1 MSDVAI
7 RTQSRRNQYA
17 IKRQSRGIER
27 HSPRRAAAVGGAREP
42 HRRSEARWSRAARRH
57 PRRDDG
63 RSQTSLCLR
72 ERTRRAQRHR
82 LRCADGMAVNG
93 WRWRWVAGRGASRRR
108 ARCGAGPAR
117 RAEGS
122 DWVGVEGW
130 GGGGVRGVRGWGG
143 GLGGLGG
150 VRVRI
155 GYGEIWGDCE
165 RVSRGERRGSSV
177 MVRQG
182 SSGSQ
187 RASGLRLGW
196 RQGRSE
202 RQGSSGLRLGFRQ
215 GGLGEEQQQQSRL
228 PWRAVASRGAYSAA
242 RRNAKWLA
250 ARAASAAP

>member
-7 RTQSRRNQYA
+7 RTQSVRNQYA

-27 HSPRRAAAVGGAREP
+27 HSPRRAIKRQSRRNQYAIERQSQGIERHSPRRAAAVGGARAP

-130 GGGGVRGVRGWGG
+130 GGGGGEGGEGVGG
-143 GLGGLGG
+143 GGG
-150 VRVRI
+150 VGGRPRQDRV
-155 GYGEIWGDCE
+155 WGDMG
-165 RVSRGERRGSSV
+165 RL
-177 MVRQG
+177 
-182 SSGSQ
+182 
-187 RASGLRLGW
+187 RAR
-196 RQGRSE
+196 
-202 RQGSSGLRLGFRQ
+202 
-215 GGLGEEQQQQSRL
+215 QSR
-228 PWRAVASRGAYSAA
+228 
-242 RRNAKWLA
+242 
-250 ARAASAAP
+250 

>member
-17 IKRQSRGIER
+17 IKRQSQGIERHAPRRAIKRQSRRNQYAIERQSQGIER

-122 DWVGVEGW
+122 DWGGVEGW
-130 GGGGVRGVRGWGG
+130 GGGGGEGGEGVGGGWGG
-143 GLGGLGG
+143 WGASASGSGMG
-150 VRVRI
+150 R
-155 GYGEIWGDCE
+155 YGEIASASVA
-165 RVSRGERRGSSV
+165 VSVGVRQSGFVR
-177 MVRQG
+177 VRQG
-182 SSGSQ
+182 SSGFVGVE
-187 RASGLRLGW
+187 AGV
-196 RQGRSE
+196 
-202 RQGSSGLRLGFRQ
+202 SSG
-215 GGLGEEQQQQSRL
+215 
-228 PWRAVASRGAYSAA
+228 RGAAA
-242 RRNAKWLA
+242 AV
-250 ARAASAAP
+250 